1 MSDHIVKLDNDNFE
15 KQVYQ
20 SDLPYFVQFST
31 PWCAPCRTFAPIM
44 LSLAEQFD
52 GKCRFGKVDAEE
64 NMDLAY
70 RFNIV
75 SVPTMIIFHKDKVVD
90 RINGLIG
97 RENVVAKI
105 EHALQSASSER
116 V

>member
-1 MSDHIVKLDNDNFE
+1 MSDHIIKLNNDNFE
-15 KQVYQ
+15 KHVYQ
-20 SDLPYFVQFST
+20 SDSPYFVQFST

-44 LSLAEQFD
+44 TSLAEEFD
-52 GKCRFGKVDAEE
+52 GRCKFGKVDAEE

-75 SVPTMIIFHKDKVVD
+75 SVPTMIIFHKDKVID

-105 EHALQSASSER
+105 ESALQSTSSEK